1 MGTDHMEVMSMDVQ
15 QIFGGTPYREP
26 AKEIRQARE
35 QRLASHDALPKIKSP
50 EEAQKLIDEV
60 RSLLLYG

>member
-1 MGTDHMEVMSMDVQ
+1 MDVQ
-15 QIFGGTPYREP
+15 GIHGGFVHRDVP
-26 AKEIRQARE
+26 KEVKEARE
-35 QRLASHDALPKIKSP
+35 QRLAGHDALPKIKTP